1 MSGSIGV
8 RQRIVSRA
16 NSRKRQLTAL
26 GDCIAIHFD
35 ARATKVAYA
44 RIQAAL
50 ADNPNVAFARRRI
63 KCGWGERSLVQ
74 ATLYVVEVAV

>member
-1 MSGSIGV
+1 
-8 RQRIVSRA
+8 
-16 NSRKRQLTAL
+16 
-26 GDCIAIHFD
+26 
-35 ARATKVAYA
+35 VAYA